1 MLKKTGFILICS
13 SLLWMQQFDP
23 TTGLRVVKDSTQVR
37 FNPETGLPINQ
48 IQLDGKRYE
57 GLSEPSKKPSD
68 LSIFE
73 IESLARRDVEA
84 HYNTG
89 VLWGAFGGGA
99 SLMSILFFV
108 PIGGEMFEEIGG
120 LVGLFT
126 SILGVPVLL
135 SNIESHPPYATS
147 RLVSLSSEQKKVY
160 LEAYKKTLK
169 KRRQQSM
176 YFGELGYV
184 AGMVGLIILSF

>member
-23 TTGLRVVKDSTQVR
+23 TTGLRIVKDSTQVR

-48 IQLDGKRYE
+48 IQLDGKSYE
-57 GLSEPSKKPSD
+57 DLSEPSKKPSD

-73 IESLARRDVEA
+73 IESLAMRDVEA

-89 VLWGAFGGGA
+89 ILWGAFGGGI
-99 SLMSILFFV
+99 SLMSIPFFV
-108 PIGGEMFEEIGG
+108 AIGGETFDEIGG
-120 LVGLFT
+120 LVGLFVST
-126 SILGVPVLL
+126 IGVPILL
-135 SNIESHPPYATS
+135 SNIESQPPYATS
-147 RLVSLSSEQKKVY
+147 RLVSLSSSQKKVY
-160 LEAYKKTLK
+160 LEAYKKSLK
-169 KRRQQSM
+169 KKRQQSM
-176 YFGELGYV
+176 YWGELGYV